1 MQEFRWTLAASQ
13 CRFGTRTVL
22 PLLCAV
28 SLIMATRTL
37 KHGATEL
44 TGWVP
49 NVHESETRQIVCPEA
64 ENVTVEM
71 NGCIGVADYQRE
83 IINHVDER

>member
-1 MQEFRWTLAASQ
+1 MQEFRWTPVASQ

-22 PLLCAV
+22 PLLYAV

-49 NVHESETRQIVCPEA
+49 NIHESETRQIVCPEA

-71 NGCIGVADYQRE
+71 NCLSTSDVPSYPPAKPLSG
-83 IINHVDER
+83 